1 MRRDIPIE
9 VKKKAVELRIRGGS
23 IGAIAKN
30 LGVSK
35 STAYEWT
42 KNMEGAAR
50 FAEIGRKRWIKEL
63 QPLGAQGQRRKR
75 ELKIQG
81 IIQAVNEELSDFTK
95 TRETEKA
102 MLAMLYWAEGS
113 KVRGMLSFANTD
125 PRLMLLFI
133 TLLRSC
139 YHLDESKFRV
149 RFHSHWYHKEKRVK
163 KFWSELLKIPESQ
176 FTKTY
181 HKKRSKE
188 KVFRKNIGGICF
200 LIYNSDYLREQI
212 VHYSYALGEQITGRV
227 RVPVA

>member
-1 MRRDIPIE
+1 MRKNLPIE
-9 VKKKAVELRIRGGS
+9 TKNAAIELRKKGGS
-23 IGAIAKN
+23 IGAIATS

-35 STAYEWT
+35 STVYEWT

-50 FAEIGRKRWIKEL
+50 FAEIGRNRWIKEL

-75 ELKIQG
+75 ELKIQK
-81 IIQAVNEELSDFTK
+81 IIQAVNEELLNFTPVK
-95 TRETEKA
+95 EIEKA
-102 MLAMLYWAEGS
+102 MLAMLYWSEGS
-113 KVRGMLSFANTD
+113 KGRGMLVFANTD

-133 TLLRSC
+133 TLLRNC
-139 YHLDESKFRV
+139 YSLDESKFRV
-149 RFHSHWYHKEKRVK
+149 RIHIHWYHNEKRVK
-163 KFWSELLKIPESQ
+163 QYWSELLKIPQSQ

-212 VHYSYALGEQITGRV
+212 VHYSYALGERIV
-227 RVPVA
+227 KK